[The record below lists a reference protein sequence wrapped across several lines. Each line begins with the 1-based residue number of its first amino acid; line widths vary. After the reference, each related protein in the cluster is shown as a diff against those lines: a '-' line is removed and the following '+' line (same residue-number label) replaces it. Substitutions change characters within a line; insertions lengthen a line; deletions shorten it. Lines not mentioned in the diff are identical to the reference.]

1 MRRTPQSLRRHLLLL
16 LLTLLLTPL
25 IPTLTVADS
34 GDDAPLGPTQ
44 IAGDLPP
51 PETDGTAVIQW
62 GGGSLHQLT
71 ARLAV
76 NGCDL
81 NLLWIYDDQTQKYT
95 APYTFDGPSFLNAP
109 FERLYGQNIPTTTL
123 WVKCIDMI
131 QHVYGYW
138 LLSDWLQAWVDRQAK
153 GTPFDISQVVD
164 PLTDCGDHW
173 SHEVID
179 EVFPSLPHNQ
189 RLCVIRFEKAGL
201 VYDQPWTSRSTSG
214 LTQVAPTD
222 DMIVA
227 FAYFGSVPTVLL
239 SSDATIPS
247 DWRLQTELHEL
258 CHAHEHWH
266 AVKHILR
273 YEYFAE
279 QVPSNT
285 LLAYLT
291 GSPYME
297 DFIQAV
303 GFEEQE
309 DGSWALNDESAH
321 SHSYGSTSPVE
332 LSAEVCAGY
341 MVTKLAVSERVVKH
355 YEPLLTEAVIA
366 WLEQYIFV
374 LPESRIEVLDPNEEG
389 PAPQVEVAEASAHD
403 TEPQVELAEVG
414 GVLLSGLVLN
424 SEGQP
429 EPRVNVKACAQ
440 HLCHYATTDANGV
453 FSRQLE
459 EGEYWLGVEAPDED
473 GVHALVGY
481 YAADAPGN
489 LTTDRNA
496 ATVINLTDDITG
508 IEITLP

>member
-1 MRRTPQSLRRHLLLL
+1 MRRTSQSLGRHLPLLLL
-16 LLTLLLTPL
+16 FLCLTPV
-25 IPTLTVADS
+25 IPTIALADDP
-34 GDDAPLGPTQ
+34 DDTTLGLTQ

-51 PETDGTAVIQW
+51 PETDGTALIQW
-62 GGGSLHQLT
+62 GGGSLYQLT

-81 NLLWIYDDQTQKYT
+81 NLLWVYDDQTQKYT
-95 APYTFDGPSFLNAP
+95 AAYTFDGPSFLNAP
-109 FERLYGQNIPTTTL
+109 FERLYGDNIPPTTL
-123 WVKCIDMI
+123 WVQCIDMI
-131 QHVYGYW
+131 QHVYGYG
-138 LLSDWLQAWVDRQAK
+138 LLSDWQQAWVDHQAK
-153 GTPFDISQVVD
+153 GAPFDVSQVVD
-164 PLTDCGDHW
+164 PLTNCGDHW

-201 VYDQPWTSRSTSG
+201 GNDQPWTSRSNSG
-214 LTQVAPTD
+214 LTQVDPTG
-222 DMIVA
+222 DMTVD
-227 FAYFGSVPTVLL
+227 FVYFGSEPTVLL
-239 SSDATIPS
+239 ATDATIPS

-266 AVKHILR
+266 AVKHIFS
-273 YEYFAE
+273 YEYFAK

-321 SHSYGSTSPVE
+321 SHVYGSTSPVE
-332 LSAEVCAGY
+332 LSAEMCAGY

-366 WLEQYIFV
+366 WLEKYIFV
-374 LPESRIEVLDPNEEG
+374 LPVSQVEIVESDEEH
-389 PAPQVEVAEASAHD
+389 PRPQAEVAEA
-403 TEPQVELAEVG
+403 G
-414 GVLLSGLVLN
+414 GVTLSGLVLN
-424 SEGQP
+424 AEGQP
-429 EPRVNVKACAQ
+429 QPGIHVKACAQ
-440 HLCHYATTDANGV
+440 HLCHYATTDANGA
-453 FSRQLE
+453 FSRRLE
-459 EGEYWLGVEAPDED
+459 EGEYWLGVEAPGED
-473 GVHALVGY
+473 GVHAVVGY

-489 LTTDRNA
+489 LTTDRDA
-496 ATVINLTDDITG
+496 ATIINLTRDITG